1 MNRLDCNPMTADFV
15 LDALA
20 QPLYARQLEKDAVV

>member
-1 MNRLDCNPMTADFV
+1 MTADFV